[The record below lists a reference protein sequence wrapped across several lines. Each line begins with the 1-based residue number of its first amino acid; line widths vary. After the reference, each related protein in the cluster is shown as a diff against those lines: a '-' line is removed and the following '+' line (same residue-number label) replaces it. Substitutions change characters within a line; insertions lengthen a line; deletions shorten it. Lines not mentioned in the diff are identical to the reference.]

1 MDAWNIYHKDG
12 SVLCDVDG
20 NQVMFTSLENTDVW
34 MGECSVSITVKNNSP
49 VIFSIGDYVIYR
61 NERYEINYDPGKI
74 KASSKNTY
82 GEGFV
87 YNDIKFNSLSDE
99 LVRAE
104 FLDVVLFEGTVN
116 VDGIETP
123 LHYTALPKFS
133 FYVEFIDDLLDRIQA
148 NMNEQYGD
156 GVWKIF
162 STNMER
168 SVVRG
173 CSESD
178 WHNAYGDESKY
189 IAIDSQS
196 ITVDNS
202 TCWDA
207 LSLVNS
213 KWDITFIVRGRNV
226 YVGINGPK
234 TPHVFK
240 YGKGNGLREIE
251 QTVDSEQN
259 VITRLRAYG
268 SDKNMPQR
276 YYAEL
281 GKKCFA
287 NVTKVDKSVSNSIEI
302 TTDLPYNSTL
312 FNTPRTYKTSEDSE
326 TFTLGWALKVT
337 FDFQTV
343 VTAHIEPTT
352 TQDGYCIVHTELG
365 EPYDT
370 GDELDSVKLQKF
382 IESASVGKKMYF
394 TRGIYK
400 SAFEKEF
407 IEFDNNMPNNMAVN
421 RLMLPGFPDTSLS
434 AFWNTMTDEEKKY
447 VSPTGSNIIFSE
459 DKYRPYLDS
468 PEKENAGLRQY
479 SMYFD
484 NDDKKNGI
492 IEIYPTIEEMV
503 VSGERIDE
511 ISVGSSINDDGVF
524 DDGQDVKDFYIKL
537 KKQIDFDLN
546 DVKNDDFSISL
557 KDGMCGGRT
566 FKINECTKESD
577 GSWSLKCARVK
588 DDALEL
594 WFPYKDYPIRNG
606 DHFVLTG
613 LELPDSYIRAASIKL
628 LKYSI
633 SYLNSNC
640 KTRYAFQ
647 LKVDDLFMARQH
659 DLSVSDSSGAT
670 KSLYKTLRAGDVMSI
685 RDEDLGID
693 SDIVIEQLTIKEEE
707 GNIPSYEI
715 TLRDDKE
722 VGTIHKIQQQ
732 ISSLQSGNG
741 GTGAGL
747 TTTQVKNLV
756 ATEGSKHFISKIND
770 DTAKGTITWE
780 KLQKFLQGLQ
790 VGSSGEYRIDR
801 NGVATLYSIIINA
814 LQSTDYNEATQSGF
828 GFVKRNDGKYRLDI
842 TDLLVWGK
850 AIFHNLEIRNL
861 YSVGGAIDL
870 SPSASRIVRVEEVFG
885 EETGEMVGWKC
896 YLLAD
901 DGTMA
906 TTNQWMVDDQ
916 ARCQT
921 FNIAEGVYQN
931 VSNKNY
937 WRRVTQV
944 SKTNEQITDENGN
957 VLYDGKKFAWIV
969 LSKTDCMEGS
979 DVPSADD
986 VIVCRGNRTLTD
998 RQHII
1003 VMETVGE
1010 KAPSVTLYH
1019 GVNGYSLTN
1028 KSIFS
1033 LSLAGVRATS
1043 EFFEFISSDGDKIW
1057 IANYLGYWSETQQYK
1072 YYDEVSW
1079 MGTRW
1084 LCIVPEGSLSTEE
1097 PSEESDQW
1105 RATTNIFKPQLVLT
1119 TDLLQT
1125 GIARGET
1132 HTVVCTLMLG
1142 DKDVTSSV
1150 TAWKVERKTA
1160 DAVADRAWA
1169 AKDKVKNFA
1178 GSLTIVWA
1186 DDNSEDDLGDGDT
1199 ASFTFTATTTS
1210 GAVHKTYIEI

>member
-12 SVLCDVDG
+12 SILCDVDG

-49 VIFSIGDYVIYR
+49 IIFSIGDYVIYR

-178 WHNAYGDESKY
+178 WHNAYGNESKY

-226 YVGINGPK
+226 YVGINGPNA
-234 TPHVFK
+234 PHVFK

-251 QTVDSEQN
+251 QTVDSDQN

-370 GDELDSVKLQKF
+370 GDELDPVKLQKF
-382 IESASVGKKMYF
+382 IESASVGKKLYF

-407 IEFDNNMPNNMAVN
+407 IEFDSNMPNNMAVN

-447 VSPTGSNIIFSE
+447 VNPTGSNIIFSE

-524 DDGQDVKDFYIKL
+524 DDGQEVKDFYIKL

-566 FKINECTKESD
+566 FKINACTKESD

-594 WFPYKDYPIRNG
+594 WFPYKDYPIRKG

-659 DLSVSDSSGAT
+659 DLSVSDSSGST
-670 KSLYKTLRAGDVMSI
+670 KSIYKTLRAGDVMSI

-715 TLRDDKE
+715 TLRDDKS
-722 VGTIHKIQQQ
+722 VGTIQKIQQQ
-732 ISSLQSGNG
+732 ISSLQNGNG
-741 GTGAGL
+741 GTGAGF

-770 DTAKGTITWE
+770 DTAKGFI
-780 KLQKFLQGLQ
+780 KFLQGLQ

-814 LQSTDYNEATQSGF
+814 LQSIDYNAVTQSGF

-870 SPSASRIVRVEEVFG
+870 SPSASRIVRVEEVLG

-969 LSKTDCMEGS
+969 LSRTDCMEGS

-986 VIVCRGNRTLTD
+986 VIVCRGNRTVTD

-1003 VMETVGE
+1003 VMETVGD
-1010 KAPSVTLYH
+1010 KAPSITLYH
-1019 GVNGYSLTN
+1019 GVNGYTLTN

-1033 LSLAGVRATS
+1033 LSMAGIRATS
-1043 EFFEFISSDGDKIW
+1043 EFFEFVSSDGDKIW

-1150 TAWKVERKTA
+1150 TAWQVERKTA

>member
-116 VDGIETP
+116 VDGTETP

-178 WHNAYGDESKY
+178 WHNAYGNESKY

-370 GDELDSVKLQKF
+370 GDELDPVKLQKF
-382 IESASVGKKMYF
+382 IESASVGKKLYF

-407 IEFDNNMPNNMAVN
+407 IEFDSNMPNNMAVN

-447 VSPTGSNIIFSE
+447 VNPTGSNIIFSE

-503 VSGERIDE
+503 VSGVRIDE

-524 DDGQDVKDFYIKL
+524 DDGQEVKDFYIKL

-566 FKINECTKESD
+566 FKINACTKESD

-594 WFPYKDYPIRNG
+594 WFPYKDYPIRKG

-732 ISSLQSGNG
+732 ISSLQSVNG
-741 GTGAGL
+741 GTGAEL

-770 DTAKGTITWE
+770 DTAKGFI
-780 KLQKFLQGLQ
+780 KFLQGLQ
-790 VGSSGEYRIDR
+790 VGSSGEYIIDR

-814 LQSTDYNEATQSGF
+814 LQSIDYNEATQSGF

-1033 LSLAGVRATS
+1033 LSLSGVRATS

>member
-20 NQVMFTSLENTDVW
+20 NQVMFTSIENTDVW

-162 STNMER
+162 STKLER

-178 WHNAYGDESKY
+178 WHNAYGNESKY

-234 TPHVFK
+234 APHVFK

-370 GDELDSVKLQKF
+370 GDELDPVKLQKF
-382 IESASVGKKMYF
+382 IESASVGKKLYF

-407 IEFDNNMPNNMAVN
+407 IEFDNNMPNNMAMN

-447 VSPTGSNIIFSE
+447 VNPTGSNIIFSE

-524 DDGQDVKDFYIKL
+524 DDGQEVKDFYIKL

-566 FKINECTKESD
+566 FKINACTKESD

-606 DHFVLTG
+606 EHFVLTG
-613 LELPDSYIRAASIKL
+613 IELPDSYIRAASIKL

-659 DLSVSDSSGAT
+659 DLSVSDSSGST

-715 TLRDDKE
+715 TLRDDKS
-722 VGTIHKIQQQ
+722 VGTIQKIQNQ

-741 GTGAGL
+741 GTGSGL

-780 KLQKFLQGLQ
+780 KVQKLLQGILI
-790 VGSSGEYRIDR
+790 G
-801 NGVATLYSIIINA
+801 NNNAYSIDANGNVTINLLNSA
-814 LQSTDYNEATQSGF
+814 DYDNATQSGF
-828 GFVKRNDGKYRLDI
+828 GFVKRNDGKYRMDI

-986 VIVCRGNRTLTD
+986 VIVCRGNRTMTD

-1043 EFFEFISSDGDKIW
+1043 EFFEFVSSDGDKIW

-1169 AKDKVKNFA
+1169 AKDKVKNFS

-1199 ASFTFTATTTS
+1199 TSFTFTATTTS
-1210 GAVHKTYIEI
+1210 GAVHKTYIDI

>member
-1 MDAWNIYHKDG
+1 MDAWNIFHKDG

-162 STNMER
+162 STNLER

-226 YVGINGPK
+226 YVGINGPNA
-234 TPHVFK
+234 PHVFK

-352 TQDGYCIVHTELG
+352 TQECYCIVHTELG
-365 EPYDT
+365 EHYDT

-382 IESASVGKKMYF
+382 IESASVGKKLYF

-407 IEFDNNMPNNMAVN
+407 IEFDSNMPNNMAVN
-421 RLMLPGFPDTSLS
+421 RLMLPGFPDASLS

-447 VSPTGSNIIFSE
+447 VNPTGSNIIFSE

-524 DDGQDVKDFYIKL
+524 DDGQEVKDFYIKL

-546 DVKNDDFSISL
+546 DVKNDDFSISI

-566 FKINECTKESD
+566 FKINACTKESD

-659 DLSVSDSSGAT
+659 DLSVADSSGAT
-670 KSLYKTLRAGDVMSI
+670 KSIYETLRAGDVMSI

-715 TLRDDKE
+715 TLRDDKS
-722 VGTIHKIQQQ
+722 VGAIQKIQQQ

-770 DTAKGTITWE
+770 DTAQGFI
-780 KLQKFLQGLQ
+780 KFLQGLQ

-814 LQSTDYNEATQSGF
+814 LQSIDYNEATQSGF
-828 GFVKRNDGKYRLDI
+828 GFYKRKDGKYGLNV
-842 TDLLVWGK
+842 TDLSVWGK

-1033 LSLAGVRATS
+1033 LSLSGVRATS

>member
-49 VIFSIGDYVIYR
+49 IIFSIGDYVIYR

-226 YVGINGPK
+226 YVGINGPN

-251 QTVDSEQN
+251 QTVDSDQN

-343 VTAHIEPTT
+343 VTAHVEPTT
-352 TQDGYCIVHTELG
+352 TQDGYCIVNTELG

-370 GDELDSVKLQKF
+370 GDELDPVKLQKF
-382 IESASVGKKMYF
+382 IESASVGKKLYF

-447 VSPTGSNIIFSE
+447 VNPTGSNIIFSE

-524 DDGQDVKDFYIKL
+524 DDGQEVKDFYIKL

-566 FKINECTKESD
+566 FKINACTKESD

-594 WFPYKDYPIRNG
+594 WFPYKYYPIRNG

-633 SYLNSNC
+633 YYLNSNC

-659 DLSVSDSSGAT
+659 DLSVSDSSGST
-670 KSLYKTLRAGDVMSI
+670 KSIYKTLRAGDVMSI

-707 GNIPSYEI
+707 GKIPSYEI
-715 TLRDDKE
+715 TLRDDKS
-722 VGTIHKIQQQ
+722 VGTIQKIQQQ
-732 ISSLQSGNG
+732 ISSIQSGNG

-747 TTTQVKNLV
+747 TTTQVNRQI

-770 DTAKGTITWE
+770 DTANGFI
-780 KLQKFLQGLQ
+780 KFLQGLQ
-790 VGSSGEYRIDR
+790 VGSSGEYIIDR

-814 LQSTDYNEATQSGF
+814 LQSIDYNEATQSGF
-828 GFVKRNDGKYRLDI
+828 GFYKRKDGKYGLNV
-842 TDLLVWGK
+842 TDLSVWGK
-850 AIFHNLEIRNL
+850 AIFHNLEIREITF
-861 YSVGGAIDL
+861 VGGNL
-870 SPSASRIVRVEEVFG
+870 VFSPSAGKIFEVREIYNDTNEL
-885 EETGEMVGWKC
+885 TGWKC

-901 DGTMA
+901 DGTTA
-906 TTNQWMVDDQ
+906 TTNMFEVDDQ
-916 ARCQT
+916 VRCET
-921 FNIAEGVYQN
+921 FNIKAGVYEN
-931 VSNKNY
+931 VSNKFY
-937 WRRVTQV
+937 WR
-944 SKTNEQITDENGN
+944 KITDVSTDNEEIRDANN
-957 VLYDGKKFAWIV
+957 NILYDGKKFSWIV
-969 LSKTDCMEGS
+969 ISASDKAEGS
-979 DVPSADD
+979 DNPASGDT
-986 VIVCRGNRTLTD
+986 IVLMGNRTNTNRMSFVVKETYGDNAPREVGYTNVHSYTLGNGNLVYEISPKKV
-998 RQHII
+998 RFYSKYFEI
-1003 VMETVGE
+1003 VTIEGLPIKTINYRGDWKQGDTYTYYDQVTHNGTTWLCV
-1010 KAPSVTLYH
+1010 APE
-1019 GVNGYSLTN
+1019 GTN
-1028 KSIFS
+1028 
-1033 LSLAGVRATS
+1033 VTS
-1043 EFFEFISSDGDKIW
+1043 E
-1057 IANYLGYWSETQQYK
+1057 
-1072 YYDEVSW
+1072 
-1079 MGTRW
+1079 
-1084 LCIVPEGSLSTEE
+1084 P
-1097 PSEESDQW
+1097 
-1105 RATTNIFKPQLVLT
+1105 
-1119 TDLLQT
+1119 
-1125 GIARGET
+1125 ARGNDFWKAQNAILDATLNITQSTGEWIDKGET
-1132 HTVVCTLMLG
+1132 NHVVCSVIRGFEDIT
-1142 DKDVTSSV
+1142 DQVTSWNIVRDSG
-1150 TAWKVERKTA
+1150 
-1160 DAVADRAWA
+1160 DAVNDAAWQN
-1169 AKDKVKNFA
+1169 KDKVKNFD
-1178 GSLTIVWA
+1178 GTIDIAWT
-1186 DDNSEDDLGDGDT
+1186 DDDDDIGDSNSCIFTIT
-1199 ASFTFTATTTS
+1199 AFWGNKVELAKGTIS
-1210 GAVHKTYIEI
+1210 V

>member
-20 NQVMFTSLENTDVW
+20 NQVMFTSIENTDVW

-162 STNMER
+162 STNLER

-178 WHNAYGDESKY
+178 WHNAYGNESKY

-234 TPHVFK
+234 APHVFK

-370 GDELDSVKLQKF
+370 GDELDPVKLQKF
-382 IESASVGKKMYF
+382 IESASVGKKLYF

-447 VSPTGSNIIFSE
+447 VNPTGSNIIFSE

-524 DDGQDVKDFYIKL
+524 DDGQEVKDFYIKL

-566 FKINECTKESD
+566 FKINACTKESD

-613 LELPDSYIRAASIKL
+613 IELPDSYIRAASIKL

-659 DLSVSDSSGAT
+659 DLSVSDSSGST

-715 TLRDDKE
+715 TLRDDKS
-722 VGTIHKIQQQ
+722 VGTIQKIQNQ

-741 GTGAGL
+741 GTGSGL

-780 KLQKFLQGLQ
+780 KVQKLLQGILI
-790 VGSSGEYRIDR
+790 G
-801 NGVATLYSIIINA
+801 NNNAYSIDANGNVTINLLNSA
-814 LQSTDYNEATQSGF
+814 DYDDATQSGF
-828 GFVKRNDGKYRLDI
+828 GFYKRKDGKYRLDI

-986 VIVCRGNRTLTD
+986 VIVCRGNRTMTD

-1043 EFFEFISSDGDKIW
+1043 EFFEFVSSDGDKIW
-1057 IANYLGYWSETQQYK
+1057 IANYLGYWSETKQYK

-1169 AKDKVKNFA
+1169 AKDKVKNFS

-1210 GAVHKTYIEI
+1210 GAVHKTYIDI

>member
-162 STNMER
+162 STNLER

-226 YVGINGPK
+226 YVGINGPNA
-234 TPHVFK
+234 PHVFK

-382 IESASVGKKMYF
+382 IESASVGKKLYF

-407 IEFDNNMPNNMAVN
+407 IEFDSNMPNNMAVN

-447 VSPTGSNIIFSE
+447 VNPTGSNIIFSE

-511 ISVGSSINDDGVF
+511 IYVGSSINDNGVF
-524 DDGQDVKDFYIKL
+524 DDGQEVKDFYIKL

-566 FKINECTKESD
+566 FKINACTKESD

-594 WFPYKDYPIRNG
+594 WFPYKDYPIRKG

-770 DTAKGTITWE
+770 DTANGTITWE
-780 KLQKFLQGLQ
+780 KVQKFLQGLQ

-814 LQSTDYNEATQSGF
+814 IQSIDYNEATQSGF
-828 GFVKRNDGKYRLDI
+828 RLGPRNDGKYRLDI

-870 SPSASRIVRVEEVFG
+870 SPSASRIVRVEEVLG
-885 EETGEMVGWKC
+885 DETGEVVGWKC

-969 LSKTDCMEGS
+969 LSKTDCMDGS

-986 VIVCRGNRTLTD
+986 VIVCRGNRTVTD

-1057 IANYLGYWSETQQYK
+1057 IANYLGYWSDTQQYK

-1186 DDNSEDDLGDGDT
+1186 DDNSEDDLGDDDT